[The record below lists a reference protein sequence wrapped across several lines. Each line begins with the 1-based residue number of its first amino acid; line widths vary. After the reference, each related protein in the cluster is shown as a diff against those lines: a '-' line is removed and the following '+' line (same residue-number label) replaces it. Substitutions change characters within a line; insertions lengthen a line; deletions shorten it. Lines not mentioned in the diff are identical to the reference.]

1 MKMAFAWGLCNWVVA
16 VFAALVLVGGA
27 SMKAKV
33 EAARVFRVGG
43 GEGWHEPTEL
53 NSSLYSDWAKRNR
66 FRVGDSLNFEYK
78 NDSVLVVDKW
88 SYYHCN
94 TSNPIT
100 AFNNGNS
107 TFTLDKP
114 GFFYFISGATNHCKN
129 GQRLIVDVMS
139 PHRSPRYTPPS
150 IANPPQAGMGGLSP
164 YASPLSSA
172 SSGAAKGTSSVAV
185 AVLMSPLAVA
195 SFAAMVHFY
204 Y

>member
-1 MKMAFAWGLCNWVVA
+1 MAPVRGLCKWVVA
-16 VFAALVLVGGA
+16 VFAALVLVGGV
-27 SMKAKV
+27 SMEAKV
-33 EAARVFRVGG
+33 EAAREFRVGG
-43 GEGWHEPTEL
+43 AEGWHDPAEL
-53 NSSLYSDWAKRNR
+53 NSSLYSDWATRNR

-94 TSNPIT
+94 TSNPIA

-107 TFTLDKP
+107 TFTLDQP
-114 GFFYFISGATNHCKN
+114 GFFYFISGTTNHCKN

-139 PHRSPRYTPPS
+139 PHRIPRSTPPS
-150 IANPPQAGMGGLSP
+150 IANPPQAGVGGLSP

-172 SSGAAKGTSSVAV
+172 SSGAAMGTSSVAV
-185 AVLMSPLAVA
+185 AAFMSPLAMA
-195 SFAAMVHFY
+195 SFAAMMHFY